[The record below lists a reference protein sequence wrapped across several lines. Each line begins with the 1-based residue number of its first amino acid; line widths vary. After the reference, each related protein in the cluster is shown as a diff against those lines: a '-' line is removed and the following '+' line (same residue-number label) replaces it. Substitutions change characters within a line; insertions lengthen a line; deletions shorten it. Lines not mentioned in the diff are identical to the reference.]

1 MAENILLEAIML
13 LRDYPLLRYQN
24 SRSWP
29 PVWLWCGG
37 FDDTHPRGEVGILK
51 NVFVSSVKP
60 STSCFLIMEHAGA
73 EYMGDFVS
81 DAAFCLEIYA
91 VLLRNCGKTLQEIGD
106 IDLSDTRQVS
116 DIYPHQPPPPH
127 PAVLPAGRT
136 AMKF

>member
-1 MAENILLEAIML
+1 
-13 LRDYPLLRYQN
+13 
-24 SRSWP
+24 
-29 PVWLWCGG
+29 
-37 FDDTHPRGEVGILK
+37 
-51 NVFVSSVKP
+51 
-60 STSCFLIMEHAGA
+60 MEHAGT
-73 EYMGDFVS
+73 EYMGDLVS

-116 DIYPHQPPPPH
+116 DKYPHQPPPPH